1 MRLALLAPLLLPLS
15 VSPLAPVPA
24 AAIDLPLRG
33 TFAVDAGDC
42 RAAREETEGA
52 YVVFDGASVGHG
64 GQGGCDVSAIRK
76 TGPDQWA
83 LAALCAGLE
92 GPKTRRTLRLARR
105 GKSTIDYDGHTYTR
119 CPN

>member
-1 MRLALLAPLLLPLS
+1 MRPALLAPLLLPLS

-33 TFAVDAGDC
+33 IFAVDAGDC
-42 RAAREETEGA
+42 RAAREGTEGA

-64 GQGGCDVSAIRK
+64 RQGGCDVSAIRK
-76 TGPDQWA
+76 TGPDRWA
-83 LAALCAGLE
+83 LAAVCAGLE

-105 GKSTIDYDGHTYTR
+105 GKSTIDYDGHTYAR